1 MSSKSCGTE
10 RLHGLLCKSG
20 RICLRKCGKPHIFIF
35 WVLGDQEIEFV
46 ITIKEFKPGAD
57 QSMRFLAQADKQTNQ
72 KTAPYLPS
80 GWGSNL
86 LQALSAC
93 IKEIKRFPYEG

>member
-1 MSSKSCGTE
+1 MEDWTFAQTDESEKLAKLQHYSITK
-10 RLHGLLCKSG
+10 KQ
-20 RICLRKCGKPHIFIF
+20 
-35 WVLGDQEIEFV
+35 GDQEIEFV
-46 ITIKEFKPGAD
+46 ITIKEFKSGSD
-57 QSMRFLAQADKQTNQ
+57 QSMRFFAQADKKTNQ
-72 KTAPYLPS
+72 KTAPYTPS

>member
-1 MSSKSCGTE
+1 MEDWTFAQTDESEKLAKLQYYSITK
-10 RLHGLLCKSG
+10 KQ
-20 RICLRKCGKPHIFIF
+20 
-35 WVLGDQEIEFV
+35 GDQQVEFV

-57 QSMRFLAQADKQTNQ
+57 QSMRFFAQADKQTNQ
-72 KTAPYLPS
+72 KTAPYLPT

>member
-1 MSSKSCGTE
+1 MEDWTFAQTDESEKLAKLQLYSFTKKQDG
-10 RLHGLLCKSG
+10 
-20 RICLRKCGKPHIFIF
+20 
-35 WVLGDQEIEFV
+35 QEIEFV
-46 ITIKEFKPGAD
+46 ITVKEFRPGAD

-86 LQALSAC
+86 LGALSAC

>member
-1 MSSKSCGTE
+1 MEDWTFAQTDESEKLAKLQYYSITKKQGN
-10 RLHGLLCKSG
+10 
-20 RICLRKCGKPHIFIF
+20 
-35 WVLGDQEIEFV
+35 QEIEFI
-46 ITIKEFKPGAD
+46 ITIKEFKPGSD
-57 QSMRFLAQADKQTNQ
+57 QSMRFFAQADKETNQ
-72 KTAPYLPS
+72 KTAPYIPT

>member
-1 MSSKSCGTE
+1 MEDWTFAQTDESEKLAKLQYYSITKKQGE
-10 RLHGLLCKSG
+10 
-20 RICLRKCGKPHIFIF
+20 
-35 WVLGDQEIEFV
+35 QEVEFV
-46 ITIKEFKPGAD
+46 ITVKEFKPGVD
-57 QSMRFLAQADKQTNQ
+57 QSMRFFAQADKQTNQ

>member
-1 MSSKSCGTE
+1 MEDWTFAQTE
-10 RLHGLLCKSG
+10 ESEKLAKLQYFSITKKQSG
-20 RICLRKCGKPHIFIF
+20 
-35 WVLGDQEIEFV
+35 QEIEFI

-57 QSMRFLAQADKQTNQ
+57 QSMRFFAQADKATNQ
-72 KTAPYLPS
+72 KTAPYTPS

>member
-1 MSSKSCGTE
+1 MEDWTFAQTDESEKLAKLQYYSITQKQGE
-10 RLHGLLCKSG
+10 
-20 RICLRKCGKPHIFIF
+20 
-35 WVLGDQEIEFV
+35 QEIDFV
-46 ITIKEFKPGAD
+46 ITIKEFKPGSD
-57 QSMRFLAQADKQTNQ
+57 QSMRFFAQADKQTNQ
-72 KTAPYLPS
+72 KTAPYLPT

>member
-1 MSSKSCGTE
+1 MEDWTFAQTDESEKLAKLQYYSITK
-10 RLHGLLCKSG
+10 KQ
-20 RICLRKCGKPHIFIF
+20 
-35 WVLGDQEIEFV
+35 GDREIEFV
-46 ITIKEFKPGAD
+46 ITIKEYKPGSD
-57 QSMRFLAQADKQTNQ
+57 QSMRFFGQADKQTNQ
-72 KTAPYLPS
+72 KTAPYIPS

>member
-1 MSSKSCGTE
+1 MEDWTFAQTDEAEKLAKLQYYSITK
-10 RLHGLLCKSG
+10 KQ
-20 RICLRKCGKPHIFIF
+20 
-35 WVLGDQEIEFV
+35 GDQEIEFV
-46 ITIKEFKPGAD
+46 ITIKEFRPGAD
-57 QSMRFLAQADKQTNQ
+57 QSMRFFARADKETNQ
-72 KTAPYLPS
+72 KTAPYTPT